1 MTERTVVVYRPSAAR
16 YSAARLMTVAFFP
29 LRISE
34 RMSVSRRTL
43 LIGRPQT
50 SGTPLSIGLSAD
62 LFHQIRNI
70 GEETIQRR
78 ALGDPLLRKI
88 LWRLHGIVDYTL
100 DQPQPFP

>member
-1 MTERTVVVYRPSAAR
+1 MTERTVVVYRPSPAR
-16 YSAARLMTVAFFP
+16 YSAARFMTVAFFP

-50 SGTPLSIGLSAD
+50 PGSPLPVGLRAD
-62 LFHQIRNI
+62 LFHQIRDI
-70 GEETIQRR
+70 GEKTIQRR
-78 ALGDPLLRKI
+78 SLGDPLLRI

-100 DQPQPFP
+100 DQP